1 MVKKII
7 FTILLVSSL
16 SLLVAC
22 DKENK
27 NVESGNGANKE
38 VEAQETKSIA
48 YEFYISE
55 EGVYCTKAEWDEFY
69 KIINDSFGD
78 KIERIWLNGWH
89 NESGVQGVTV
99 DDDVIYNLWGMV
111 DRKAYISNS
120 CEDIIADFEAGEKVV
135 LIGKDLVTDETTY
148 TIGGEE
154 YEIVGVD
161 IEIANEIANEVGK
174 KLVVKDIAFDSI
186 VNELKSGK
194 ADFAAAG
201 MSITPE
207 RLKEVDFSIEYTT
220 SRQVVIV
227 RNDSPITS
235 INDIYDKKVAVQY

>member
-38 VEAQETKSIA
+38 VEAQETKGIA

-154 YEIVGVD
+154 YEIVGIFREGPMAEHMAVPVASYPD
-161 IEIANEIANEVGK
+161 LDTVNVFLIYFTESLTDAEVEIINEAVEKCFDGK
-174 KLVVKDIAFDSI
+174 VCMEAVK
-186 VNELKSGK
+186 
-194 ADFAAAG
+194 
-201 MSITPE
+201 
-207 RLKEVDFSIEYTT
+207 
-220 SRQVVIV
+220 
-227 RNDSPITS
+227 
-235 INDIYDKKVAVQY
+235 